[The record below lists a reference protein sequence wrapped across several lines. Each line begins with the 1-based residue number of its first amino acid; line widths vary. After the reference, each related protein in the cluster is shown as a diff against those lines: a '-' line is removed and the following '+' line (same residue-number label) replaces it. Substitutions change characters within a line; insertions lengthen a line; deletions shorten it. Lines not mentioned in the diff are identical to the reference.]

1 VNICDDVCCDSELV
15 TFCSY
20 MNESHVR
27 FGRGSTL
34 SMTRRSPRARDD
46 VQASPNFTFAYI
58 GLDAIGLVIRK
69 AAHFIVLGTDLQL
82 TTILLW
88 SIMFYGVQ

>member
-1 VNICDDVCCDSELV
+1 
-15 TFCSY
+15 
-20 MNESHVR
+20 
-27 FGRGSTL
+27 
-34 SMTRRSPRARDD
+34 MTRRSPRARDD

-82 TTILLW
+82 P
-88 SIMFYGVQ
+88 FCYGR